1 MGISILG
8 TGMSDNSLPIDF
20 QLRDIMTIIFSSLS
34 MSLLATL
41 YPAYRA
47 SLTQPAEVLR
57 HE

>member
-1 MGISILG
+1 
-8 TGMSDNSLPIDF
+8 MSDNSLPIDF
-20 QLRDIMTIIFSSLS
+20 QLKDIMTIIISSLS